1 MKYQTLLLKKVYRNR
16 LNILPLLLIIIFLFV
31 IYFGHRASMN
41 HDLQNSTVSREKELE
56 IVRKDITM
64 FQTQLD
70 HLNEI
75 DPQYE
80 MTKQYL
86 QAATLRES
94 ALQQRLEAIE
104 KKDWKQYYESELI
117 LTKVKIDTISMDE
130 EFHGSEI
137 MEVLRLDQEYA
148 EYMIKN
154 NLSYDSRFSA
164 TQGFS
169 YMIKVIND
177 YLPLLFA
184 IVLIFIASKLYCA
197 NFIEDIDMHSLLPIS
212 LVKKQGIRL
221 FVGVGIGVGII
232 LFICF
237 VSMLYGWIGN
247 TLGNVSAPVLSY
259 AFEGAQHYVEFSTI
273 FFKLLILISL
283 SILFIVQLTSVISAF
298 MRKHIVCLMIALAIV
313 VGGMWVIENIQPM
326 YSIAHLFPITYLES
340 LKVIS
345 GELLFTT
352 QNMHI
357 HFFNGVIVLSI
368 SNFVLFAVF
377 YYLMKFRMKGIRT
390 L

>member
-177 YLPLLFA
+177 YLPLLF
-184 IVLIFIASKLYCA
+184 
-197 NFIEDIDMHSLLPIS
+197 
-212 LVKKQGIRL
+212 
-221 FVGVGIGVGII
+221 
-232 LFICF
+232 
-237 VSMLYGWIGN
+237 
-247 TLGNVSAPVLSY
+247 
-259 AFEGAQHYVEFSTI
+259 
-273 FFKLLILISL
+273 
-283 SILFIVQLTSVISAF
+283 
-298 MRKHIVCLMIALAIV
+298 
-313 VGGMWVIENIQPM
+313 
-326 YSIAHLFPITYLES
+326 
-340 LKVIS
+340 
-345 GELLFTT
+345 
-352 QNMHI
+352 
-357 HFFNGVIVLSI
+357 
-368 SNFVLFAVF
+368 
-377 YYLMKFRMKGIRT
+377 
-390 L
+390 